1 MSDLIPVR
9 RVDKALVAVAR
20 DIRVLAQL
28 EWDPRLH
35 DIFLDA
41 WRRGEPQLPVVSYR
55 NVDYTRPLFAL
66 DALVTEADRLDH
78 PLGRFLRQTAESYL
92 TVVRML
98 DNINTP
104 AMSALS
110 KSIYGSPDD
119 PITGGQGTSSLDA
132 AKYFLSV
139 AGEFY
144 HAHQSLESDFCLS
157 AQSVAAE
164 IKTGLAEVFPDGVIQ
179 VQIDKTL
186 AAKAAAGATRIRL
199 RDATCFSEYDHQQL
213 LQHEAF
219 VHSLTA
225 LNGRR
230 QPNLSTLGIGAP
242 RTTAAQEGLATF
254 AELVTGAIDIAR
266 LERIAMRIVAIDMAL
281 GGADF
286 IEIFKYFMNAGQ
298 PESES
303 YNSTVRVFRG
313 APLGGGYA
321 FTKDSVYLRGLL
333 EVHTFFRWALKEQKL
348 TLAQHF
354 FAGRMT
360 LADVIRYEAFFLDG
374 TLAPAAY
381 LPPWMTRT
389 TGLAGYLAFAV
400 FANNIDL
407 SSLYADHEF
416 HALG

>member
-9 RVDKALVAVAR
+9 RLDKALLGVVK
-20 DIRVLAQL
+20 DIRVLTRL

-35 DIFLDA
+35 DIFLAA
-41 WRRGEPQLPVVSYR
+41 WRRGEPKLPVVSYPA
-55 NVDYTRPLFAL
+55 VDYSTELAAL
-66 DALVTEADRLDH
+66 DGLVAETDRLDH
-78 PLGRFLRQTAESYL
+78 PLGRFLSKTAESYL
-92 TVVRML
+92 NVVRML

-104 AMSALS
+104 AMSVLS
-110 KSIYGSPDD
+110 KSIYGSPND
-119 PITGGQGTSSLDA
+119 PLTGGKGASSLDA

-144 HAHQSLESDFCLS
+144 HAHQVRESDFCVS
-157 AQSVAAE
+157 ARTVAAAIE
-164 IKTGLAEVFPDGVIQ
+164 AGLAEVFPPGVIE
-179 VQIDKTL
+179 VQIDRTL

-199 RDATCFSEYDHQQL
+199 RDATCYSEYDHEQL

-266 LERIAMRIVAIDMAL
+266 LERIAMRIIAIDMAL

-286 IEIFKYFMNAGQ
+286 IEVFNYFINAGQ
-298 PESES
+298 PETES

-313 APLGGGYA
+313 APLGGGHA

-348 TLAQHF
+348 ALARHF

-360 LADVIRYEAFFLDG
+360 LADVIRYEPLFLDG
-374 TLAPAAY
+374 TLSPATY

>member
-20 DIRVLAQL
+20 DIRVLTQL

-35 DIFLDA
+35 DSFLDA

-55 NVDYTRPLFAL
+55 KVDYTSPLFAL

-92 TVVRML
+92 NVVRML

-110 KSIYGSPDD
+110 KSIYGSPND

-157 AQSVAAE
+157 AQSVAAV

-199 RDATCFSEYDHQQL
+199 RDATCYSEYDHQQL

-286 IEIFKYFMNAGQ
+286 IEIFKYFMSAGQ

-313 APLGGGYA
+313 APLGGGHA

-360 LADVIRYEAFFLDG
+360 LADVVRYEEFFLDG

-389 TGLAGYLAFAV
+389 TGLAGYLSFAV

>member
-9 RVDKALVAVAR
+9 SLDKALVAIVK
-20 DIRVLAQL
+20 DIRVLTQL

-35 DIFLDA
+35 DVFLET
-41 WRRGEPQLPVVSYR
+41 WRRGEPQLPVVTYR
-55 NVDYTRPLFAL
+55 KVDYTTQLLAL
-66 DALVTEADRLDH
+66 DAIVIDADRLAH
-78 PLGRFLRQTAESYL
+78 PLGRFLKDTAESYL
-92 TVVRML
+92 NVVRML
-98 DNINTP
+98 ENINTP

-110 KSIYGSPDD
+110 KSIYGSPCD
-119 PITGGQGTSSLDA
+119 PLTGGQGVSSLDA
-132 AKYFLSV
+132 AQYFLSV

-164 IKTGLAEVFPDGVIQ
+164 IEAGLAEVFPSGVIQ
-179 VQIDKTL
+179 IQIDKTL

-199 RDATCFSEYDHQQL
+199 RDATCYSEYDHQQL

-286 IEIFKYFMNAGQ
+286 IEVFKYFMNAGQ

-313 APLGGGYA
+313 APLGGGHA
-321 FTKDSVYLRGLL
+321 FTKDAVYLRGML

-348 TLAQHF
+348 ALAQHF

-360 LADVIRYEAFFLDG
+360 LADVVSYEAFFLDG
-374 TLAPAAY
+374 TLNPAKY

-407 SSLYADHEF
+407 SSLYADHAF
-416 HALG
+416 QAPA

>member
-1 MSDLIPVR
+1 MSDLTPVR
-9 RVDKALVAVAR
+9 RLDKALVTAAK
-20 DIRVLAQL
+20 DIRVLSQL

-35 DIFLDA
+35 DAFLDA
-41 WRRGEPQLPVVSYR
+41 WRRGKPQLPVVSYPE
-55 NVDYTRPLFAL
+55 VDYTSQLRAL
-66 DALVTEADRLDH
+66 DALVVEADGLDH
-78 PLGRFLRQTAESYL
+78 PLGRFLKKTAESYL
-92 TVVRML
+92 NVVRML

-119 PITGGQGTSSLDA
+119 PLTGGKGASSLDA

-139 AGEFY
+139 GGEFY
-144 HAHQSLESDFCLS
+144 QAHQSMESEFCLS
-157 AQSVAAE
+157 AKSVAAE
-164 IKTGLAEVFPDGVIQ
+164 IEAGLAEVFPSGVIQ

-199 RDATCFSEYDHQQL
+199 RDATCYSEYDHQQL

-281 GGADF
+281 GGADY
-286 IEIFKYFMNAGQ
+286 IDVFKYFMTAGQ

-303 YNSTVRVFRG
+303 YNSTMRVFRG
-313 APLGGGYA
+313 APLSGGHA

-360 LADVIRYEAFFLDG
+360 LADVIRYEPFFLDG
-374 TLAPAAY
+374 TLIPATY

-400 FANNIDL
+400 FANNIDV
-407 SSLYADHEF
+407 SSLYANYEF